1 MIIKNWEKIQRE
13 YLIQTANKC
22 KYDFQQYE
30 TIRSFGETIYTGK
43 NL

>member
-1 MIIKNWEKIQRE
+1 MIIKNGEKIQLE
-13 YLIQTANKC
+13 YLMQAANKC

-30 TIRSFGETIYTGK
+30 TITIYTGK